1 MKKKAIP
8 FPLNLLRGSI
18 GKKIVIKQ
26 TKNGPVLSKFP
37 EMNNVVPSTK
47 QVKQRNDF
55 KEAVVYAKS
64 IYADPVQKAKWEKK
78 LGREGRLF
86 NRLMGEY
93 LKSEKNKYLLIY

>member
-8 FPLNLLRGSI
+8 FPLNMLQGSI

-37 EMNNVVPSTK
+37 EMGNVVPSTK
-47 QVKQRNDF
+47 QVKQRNYF
-55 KEAVVYAKS
+55 KEAVTYAKS
-64 IYADPVQKAKWEKK
+64 IYADPVQKAKWKKK

-86 NRLMGEY
+86 NKLMKEY
-93 LKSEKNKYLLIY
+93 LKKESLLK